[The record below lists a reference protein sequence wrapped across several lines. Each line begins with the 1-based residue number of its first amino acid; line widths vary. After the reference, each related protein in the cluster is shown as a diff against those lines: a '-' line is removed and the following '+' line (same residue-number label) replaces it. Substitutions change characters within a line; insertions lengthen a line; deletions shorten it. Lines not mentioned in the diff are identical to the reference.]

1 MTHTEI
7 SQAAGLRL
15 EELTEMYLS
24 DAVNNCISKPT
35 QGESIANV
43 ISDVSNLVSE
53 NDKVNYFAEA
63 TIAKKTDPINF
74 AKSRLKNGFLTGG
87 ISIDLKKPPV
97 WEEYKS
103 HTRNLRYKLHS
114 WVMLDTLLTADEVS
128 ECNDF
133 LEKAVDI
140 AHDLIKKYIRHVC
153 WAVAPWHI
161 LFKN

>member
-7 SQAAGLRL
+7 SQVAGLRL

-24 DAVNNCISKPT
+24 DAVNNCISKPI

-97 WEEYKS
+97 WEGI
-103 HTRNLRYKLHS
+103 NLTHETS
-114 WVMLDTLLTADEVS
+114 
-128 ECNDF
+128 
-133 LEKAVDI
+133 DI
-140 AHDLIKKYIRHVC
+140 NYI
-153 WAVAPWHI
+153 
-161 LFKN
+161 LG